1 MVLVD
6 GYDPKELRGE
16 VVVEIIR
23 AGASQILGLPIQ
35 IEEFATA
42 LERIASQYV
51 YSFKKTKVI
60 GVAGVTG
67 GSGATTLALNLAT
80 EIAYRQ
86 RVRCI
91 LVDLSLRMGVV
102 ASVLNI
108 KPAHTI
114 LSLLRD
120 VKRVDAILARQ
131 ALHQVDEN
139 FAILAGPSQLV
150 ATVNTSTHEVARII
164 DTLKQIADVVVLDI
178 PCTYDDIYF
187 ETLAASSQVFLI
199 GEQKLTSIRAMK
211 MVREAINRP
220 AEVEHL
226 VINRYDPKN
235 RAFAIDRLLKPI
247 GTTTLRKVTRDDLAM
262 SLAMGEASTLR
273 TSSPRSA
280 VLADINVLA
289 DLVIEVDP
297 RSRNKPNGLFRR
309 LGRALSNT

>member
-1 MVLVD
+1 
-6 GYDPKELRGE
+6 
-16 VVVEIIR
+16 
-23 AGASQILGLPIQ
+23 
-35 IEEFATA
+35 
-42 LERIASQYV
+42 
-51 YSFKKTKVI
+51 
-60 GVAGVTG
+60 
-67 GSGATTLALNLAT
+67 
-80 EIAYRQ
+80 
-86 RVRCI
+86 
-91 LVDLSLRMGVV
+91 
-102 ASVLNI
+102 
-108 KPAHTI
+108 
-114 LSLLRD
+114 
-120 VKRVDAILARQ
+120 
-131 ALHQVDEN
+131 
-139 FAILAGPSQLV
+139 
-150 ATVNTSTHEVARII
+150 VARII